1 MMHGPTNIKKV
12 NVGYTDNLKTI
23 QLVSYYAKCRRYLRC
38 CKHRNFYFAE
48 TMDLVKGL
56 NRRGVYVGIQ
66 HITDPQFAALAI
78 PRHRLG
84 AVILIPC
91 QISSVEEEFME
102 QVNMF
107 IPSVSNMQTR
117 SSDGPQYSANVPIC
131 KGF

>member
-1 MMHGPTNIKKV
+1 MLVLQPCTFNWKA
-12 NVGYTDNLKTI
+12 I
-23 QLVSYYAKCRRYLRC
+23 QLVSYYAKCRRYFRC
-38 CKHRNFYFAE
+38 CKHRNSYFAE

-84 AVILIPC
+84 AVILIAC

-107 IPSVSNMQTR
+107 IRSVSNMQTR
-117 SSDGPQYSANVPIC
+117 IFDGPQYSANVPIC